1 MKKLKANIKL
11 QISKIDQKFRALPLK
26 KQHQYTLYFFIG
38 YLLITAGVICQVW
51 YETSKSKVK
60 YNIKHIE
67 NSLLKHQQSHTNI
80 ENSLIFLRNKIYER
94 NY

>member
-1 MKKLKANIKL
+1 MKKIKANIKL

-26 KQHQYTLYFFIG
+26 KQHQYTLCFFIG

-60 YNIKHIE
+60 YNIKHNE
-67 NSLLKHQQSHTNI
+67 NPLFKYQQPHTSI
-80 ENSLIFLRNKIYER
+80 ENSLIFLKN
-94 NY
+94 